1 MMGDILHCADRE
13 ITLAVRILGSAPI
26 ERVELRR
33 GRDVLE
39 TYRLYVT
46 PVHSRRLRVIWEGA
60 EYRGRGRQTI
70 WDGSATVRGNAI
82 VEARRINFWN
92 PDKRIDREGDY
103 LEWEALTTGNFGG
116 FDLVLREADAGRLEV
131 LTEHANLDLA
141 IAGVGAEPIICDA
154 GRLARKLSVYRLP
167 EQLTECRV
175 DVERRLALAASGD
188 SSFYVSVVQ
197 EDGYQAWSSPIYLIP

>member
-1 MMGDILHCADRE
+1 MMGDILHCVDRD
-13 ITLAVRILGSAPI
+13 ITLSVRVFGSAPI

-39 TYRLYVT
+39 TFRPYAT
-46 PVHSRRLRVIWEGA
+46 PAHSRRLRAIWEGA

-141 IAGVGAEPIICDA
+141 VAEIGDEPIVCDA
-154 GRLARKLSVYRLP
+154 GGLARRLSVCRLP
-167 EQLTECRV
+167 EHLTECRV
-175 DVERRLALAASGD
+175 DLEQRLPRAASGD
-188 SSFYVSVVQ
+188 SPFYVSVIQ
-197 EDGYQAWSSPIYLIP
+197 EDGYQAWSSPIYLVP